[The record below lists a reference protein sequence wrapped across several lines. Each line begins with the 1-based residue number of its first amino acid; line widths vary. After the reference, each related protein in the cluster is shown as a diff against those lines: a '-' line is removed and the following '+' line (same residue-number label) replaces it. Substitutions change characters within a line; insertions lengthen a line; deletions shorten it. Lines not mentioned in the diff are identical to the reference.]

1 MWLLIY
7 VDDTF
12 AASKSVEELREVA
25 LALEMKF
32 IMMQIRPVQR
42 YIGMEIKRRRDKGEI
57 FLHEKRYLEKLMEK
71 FETT

>member
-1 MWLLIY
+1 M
-7 VDDTF
+7 
-12 AASKSVEELREVA
+12 A